1 LVARYID
8 LVYSTAL
15 RKVSGDA
22 HLAQDVT
29 QMVFLQLVRKARRIP
44 RNVPLG
50 GWLHGATCNVAAT
63 VRRTERRRQKREEEA
78 LQMNAL
84 QNDSAGRLEQV
95 APILDD
101 AISQLPN
108 EDRVAILLRFFE
120 RRDFRSIGSALGSTE
135 DAARM
140 RVNRALQK
148 LELILKRRGASISA
162 AALGA
167 ALTAEAVAAAPAGLA
182 ASVAGS
188 ALAGV
193 AAAGGIASSAFTIMV
208 MSKLKLGIISAVV
221 IGGLVVSL
229 VVQHQ
234 SLARLR
240 EDNRSLQQ
248 QVEELRD
255 AKNQLAQVA
264 VDQDELAK
272 RRRDQSELLRLRAEV
287 TTLRKATQAATLQ
300 PLPAAPLSPGASAA
314 PDTVLRVIR
323 LEANVRTQVGSGQ
336 TLVTGGWVSELGK
349 RTLVL
354 VTPRVEGENADK
366 VGIETKMIEVPEA
379 VLSNVGLESLLAE
392 GTETSLHKVIPA
404 DQAGTLLK
412 TLQSSGGT
420 QLIAQSSMSTPDG
433 GQCQVQVTDEHD
445 QLVVDGQKLSIGPL
459 VDIFPVI
466 SGDKS
471 TVDITL
477 RTVTTKLTSKAK

>member
-1 LVARYID
+1 MTDSQALLVEYSEHGSESAFRELVARYMD
-8 LVYSTAL
+8 LVYSTAF

-29 QMVFLQLVRKARRIP
+29 QMVFLQLARKARRIP

-193 AAAGGIASSAFTIMV
+193 AAAGGIASSAFKIMV
-208 MSKLKLGIISAVV
+208 MSKLKLGTISAVV
-221 IGGLVVSL
+221 IGGLVASL

-272 RRRDQSELLRLRAEV
+272 RQRDQSELLRLRGEV
-287 TTLRKATQAATLQ
+287 GVLRRQTKELDALEASLKTQSAGTVETAATADYWPRDSWAFAGYASPDAALQ
-300 PLPAAPLSPGASAA
+300 TFVWAA
-314 PDTVLRVIR
+314 
-323 LEANVRTQVGSGQ
+323 
-336 TLVTGGWVSELGK
+336 SEG
-349 RTLVL
+349 
-354 VTPRVEGENADK
+354 D
-366 VGIETKMIEVPEA
+366 
-379 VLSNVGLESLLAE
+379 
-392 GTETSLHKVIPA
+392 
-404 DQAGTLLK
+404 LK
-412 TLQSSGGT
+412 TLLGSVTGEAQKRTEKDLEGKSEGEASRKAIDDAINLKSVRVYHRNVQSDDTVIIQAGYENGRIT
-420 QLIAQSSMSTPDG
+420 YVEKLFMKKIG
-433 GQCQVQVTDEHD
+433 NEW
-445 QLVVDGQKLSIGPL
+445 KLS
-459 VDIFPVI
+459 
-466 SGDKS
+466 DK
-471 TVDITL
+471 L
-477 RTVTTKLTSKAK
+477 RL

>member
-1 LVARYID
+1 MTDSQALLVEYSEHGSESAFRELVARYMD
-8 LVYSTAL
+8 LVYSTAF

-29 QMVFLQLVRKARRIP
+29 QMVFLQLARKARRIP

-193 AAAGGIASSAFTIMV
+193 AAAGGIASSAFKIMV
-208 MSKLKLGIISAVV
+208 MSKLKLGTISAVV
-221 IGGLVVSL
+221 IGGLVASL

-272 RRRDQSELLRLRAEV
+272 RQRDQSELLRLRGEV
-287 TTLRKATQAATLQ
+287 GVLRRQTKELDALEASLKTQSAGTVETAATADYWPRDSWAFAGYASPDAALQ
-300 PLPAAPLSPGASAA
+300 TFVWAA
-314 PDTVLRVIR
+314 
-323 LEANVRTQVGSGQ
+323 
-336 TLVTGGWVSELGK
+336 SEG
-349 RTLVL
+349 
-354 VTPRVEGENADK
+354 D
-366 VGIETKMIEVPEA
+366 
-379 VLSNVGLESLLAE
+379 
-392 GTETSLHKVIPA
+392 
-404 DQAGTLLK
+404 LK
-412 TLQSSGGT
+412 TLLGSVAGEAQKRIEKDLEGKSEGEASRKAIDDAINLKSVRVYHRNVQSDDTVIIQAGYENGRIT
-420 QLIAQSSMSTPDG
+420 YVEKLFMKKIG
-433 GQCQVQVTDEHD
+433 NEW
-445 QLVVDGQKLSIGPL
+445 KLS
-459 VDIFPVI
+459 
-466 SGDKS
+466 DK
-471 TVDITL
+471 L
-477 RTVTTKLTSKAK
+477 RL

>member
-1 LVARYID
+1 MTDSQALLVEYSEHGSESAFRELVARYID

-29 QMVFLQLVRKARRIP
+29 QMVFLQLARKARRIP

-95 APILDD
+95 TPILDD

-120 RRDFRSIGSALGSTE
+120 RRDFRSIGSALGTTE

-162 AALGA
+162 AALSA

-193 AAAGGIASSAFTIMV
+193 AAAGGIASSAFKIMV
-208 MSKLKLGIISAVV
+208 MSKLKLGTISAVV
-221 IGGLVVSL
+221 IGGLVASL

-255 AKNQLAQVA
+255 AKNQLAQAA
-264 VDQDELAK
+264 VDQDEFAK
-272 RRRDQSELLRLRAEV
+272 RQRDQSELLRLRGEV
-287 TTLRKATQAATLQ
+287 GVLRRQTKELDALEASLKTQSAGTVETAATADYWPRDSWAFAGYASPDAALQ
-300 PLPAAPLSPGASAA
+300 TFVWAA
-314 PDTVLRVIR
+314 
-323 LEANVRTQVGSGQ
+323 
-336 TLVTGGWVSELGK
+336 SEG
-349 RTLVL
+349 
-354 VTPRVEGENADK
+354 D
-366 VGIETKMIEVPEA
+366 
-379 VLSNVGLESLLAE
+379 
-392 GTETSLHKVIPA
+392 
-404 DQAGTLLK
+404 LK
-412 TLQSSGGT
+412 TLLGSVTGEAQKRTEKDLEGKSEGEASRKAIDDAINLKSVRVYHRNVQSDDTVIIQAGYENGRIT
-420 QLIAQSSMSTPDG
+420 YVEKLFMKKIG
-433 GQCQVQVTDEHD
+433 NEW
-445 QLVVDGQKLSIGPL
+445 KLS
-459 VDIFPVI
+459 
-466 SGDKS
+466 DK
-471 TVDITL
+471 L
-477 RTVTTKLTSKAK
+477 RL

>member
-1 LVARYID
+1 MTDSQALLVEYSEHGSESAFRELVARYID

-22 HLAQDVT
+22 YLAQDVT
-29 QMVFLQLVRKARRIP
+29 QMVFLQLARKARRIP
-44 RNVPLG
+44 RSVPLG

-63 VRRTERRRQKREEEA
+63 VRRTERRRQKREKEA

-193 AAAGGIASSAFTIMV
+193 AAAGGIASSAFKIMV
-208 MSKLKLGIISAVV
+208 MSKLTLGTISAVV
-221 IGGLVVSL
+221 IGGLVASL

-234 SLARLR
+234 SLARQR

-248 QVEELRD
+248 QVEESRD

-264 VDQDELAK
+264 VDLDELAK
-272 RRRDQSELLRLRAEV
+272 RQRDQSELLRLRGEV
-287 TTLRKATQAATLQ
+287 GVLRRQTKELDALRSENRQARAALEASLETQSVGTVETAATADYW
-300 PLPAAPLSPGASAA
+300 PRDSWAFAGYASPDAAL
-314 PDTVLRVIR
+314 
-323 LEANVRTQVGSGQ
+323 Q
-336 TLVTGGWVSELGK
+336 TLLWAASQG
-349 RTLVL
+349 
-354 VTPRVEGENADK
+354 D
-366 VGIETKMIEVPEA
+366 
-379 VLSNVGLESLLAE
+379 
-392 GTETSLHKVIPA
+392 
-404 DQAGTLLK
+404 LK
-412 TLQSSGGT
+412 TLLGSVTGEAQKRIEKDLEGKSEGEASRKAIDDAINLKSVRVYVRNVQSDDTVIIQAGYENGRLT
-420 QLIAQSSMSTPDG
+420 YFEKLFMKKIG
-433 GQCQVQVTDEHD
+433 NEW
-445 QLVVDGQKLSIGPL
+445 KLS
-459 VDIFPVI
+459 
-466 SGDKS
+466 DK
-471 TVDITL
+471 L
-477 RTVTTKLTSKAK
+477 RL

>member
-1 LVARYID
+1 MTDSQALLVEYSEHGSESAFRELVARYMD
-8 LVYSTAL
+8 LVYSTAF

-29 QMVFLQLVRKARRIP
+29 QMVFLQLARKARRIP

-193 AAAGGIASSAFTIMV
+193 AAAGGIASSAFKIMV
-208 MSKLKLGIISAVV
+208 MSKLKLGTISAVV
-221 IGGLVVSL
+221 IGGLVASL

-272 RRRDQSELLRLRAEV
+272 RQRDQSELLRLRGEV
-287 TTLRKATQAATLQ
+287 GVLRRQTKELDALEASLKTQSAGTVETAATADYWPRDSWAFAGYASPDAALQ
-300 PLPAAPLSPGASAA
+300 TFVWAA
-314 PDTVLRVIR
+314 
-323 LEANVRTQVGSGQ
+323 
-336 TLVTGGWVSELGK
+336 SEG
-349 RTLVL
+349 
-354 VTPRVEGENADK
+354 D
-366 VGIETKMIEVPEA
+366 
-379 VLSNVGLESLLAE
+379 
-392 GTETSLHKVIPA
+392 
-404 DQAGTLLK
+404 LK
-412 TLQSSGGT
+412 TLLGSVTGEAQKRIEKDLEGKSEGEASRKAIDDAINLKSVRVYHRNVQSDDTVIIQAGYENGRIT
-420 QLIAQSSMSTPDG
+420 YVEKLFMKKIG
-433 GQCQVQVTDEHD
+433 NEW
-445 QLVVDGQKLSIGPL
+445 KLS
-459 VDIFPVI
+459 
-466 SGDKS
+466 DK
-471 TVDITL
+471 L
-477 RTVTTKLTSKAK
+477 RL

>member
-1 LVARYID
+1 MTDSQALLVEYSQNGSESAFRELVARYID

-15 RKVSGDA
+15 RKVGRDT

-29 QMVFLQLVRKARRIP
+29 QMVFLQLARKARRVP
-44 RNVPLG
+44 PNVQLG

-63 VRRTERRRQKREEEA
+63 LRRTERRRQIREEEA

-84 QNDSAGRLEQV
+84 HSDSTDRLEQV

-101 AISQLPN
+101 AISQLAN

-148 LELILKRRGASISA
+148 LELILKQGGATISA

-182 ASVAGS
+182 ATVAGS

-193 AAAGGIASSAFTIMV
+193 AAAGGITSSAFKLMAMT
-208 MSKLKLGIISAVV
+208 KLKLATISTVA
-221 IGGLVVSL
+221 IGGLVTSL

-240 EDNRSLQQ
+240 QDNRSLQQ

-255 AKNQLAQVA
+255 AKSQLAKAA
-264 VDQDELAK
+264 VDPGELAK
-272 RRRDQSELLRLRAEV
+272 RQRDQSELLRLRGEV
-287 TTLRKATQAATLQ
+287 
-300 PLPAAPLSPGASAA
+300 S
-314 PDTVLRVIR
+314 VLRQQTKELDALRSENHQVR
-323 LEANVRTQVGSGQ
+323 AALEASLKTQS
-336 TLVTGGWVSELGK
+336 
-349 RTLVL
+349 
-354 VTPRVEGENADK
+354 
-366 VGIETKMIEVPEA
+366 
-379 VLSNVGLESLLAE
+379 
-392 GTETSLHKVIPA
+392 
-404 DQAGTLLK
+404 AGTVETVATADYWPRDSWAFAGYASPDAALQTFVWAASRGDLK
-412 TLQSSGGT
+412 TLLGSVTGEAQKRIEKDMEGKSEGEASLKAIDDAINLKSVRVYHRNVQSDDTVIIQTGYENGR
-420 QLIAQSSMSTPDG
+420 
-433 GQCQVQVTDEHD
+433 VTYAE
-445 QLVVDGQKLSIGPL
+445 KLFMKKIGNEWK
-459 VDIFPVI
+459 V
-466 SGDKS
+466 SDK
-471 TVDITL
+471 L
-477 RTVTTKLTSKAK
+477 RL